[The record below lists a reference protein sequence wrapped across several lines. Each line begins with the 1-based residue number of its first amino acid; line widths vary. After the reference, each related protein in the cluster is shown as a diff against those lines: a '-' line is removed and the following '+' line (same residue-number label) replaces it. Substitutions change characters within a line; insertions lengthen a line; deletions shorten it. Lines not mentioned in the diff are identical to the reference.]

1 MHKIVYISYIMD
13 YIKQLPINFYENQ
26 LHVNELTKNITNIK
40 RHNGPFL
47 IKHKLPYQVLEIFDK
62 EL

>member
-1 MHKIVYISYIMD
+1 MD